1 MTILKSYVIKKLGS
15 DFLKGKVKYKSFIER
30 FRTMFS
36 SISDNFVKNKR
47 TRIKDKAEEILRF
60 TPKEMRNKKAIVNAL
75 WEATKDIYHQDNVA
89 LKISKDRIKKLVENH
104 FK

>member
-1 MTILKSYVIKKLGS
+1 MEE
-15 DFLKGKVKYKSFIER
+15 KVKYKSFIER

-47 TRIKDKAEEILRF
+47 TRIKDKAEKTLRS
-60 TPKEMRNKKAIVNAL
+60 TPKEERNKEVIIDAL
-75 WEATKDIYHQDNVA
+75 WEATKNIYHQDNVT
-89 LKISKDRIKKLVENH
+89 LKINEDQIRKLVENY